1 MLPPP
6 LLPPPFIGGGG
17 TGAVILGFGGA
28 LGTGALVAA
37 TGGAAGV
44 ALCVGVGVALALRLP
59 AGDGEEE
66 GVADCVG
73 VAAGL
78 LAVGLAGLAASSWQP
93 AVVRATAPSRPE
105 MSRVRTAGLDMRMR
119 RLSRTI
125 VALVM
130 IW

>member
-44 ALCVGVGVALALRLP
+44 ALCVGVALALRLP
-59 AGDGEEE
+59 VGDGEEE

-78 LAVGLAGLAASSWQP
+78 LAAGLAGLAASSWQP